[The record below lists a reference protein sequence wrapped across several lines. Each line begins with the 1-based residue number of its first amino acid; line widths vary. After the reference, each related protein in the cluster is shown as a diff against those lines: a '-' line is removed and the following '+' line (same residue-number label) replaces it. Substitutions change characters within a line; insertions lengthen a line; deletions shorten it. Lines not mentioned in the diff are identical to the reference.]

1 MKDMAESTLTQSTEK
16 HIDNTTS
23 QLNQQQLISSRKSSK
38 SALSGLS
45 QLHSMAMDIQQQF
58 QQETSEEMVENFQKI
73 MADVLSLSKSQE
85 NLRKETANTPRNS
98 QRVKDLAG
106 QQQILKDQLAQIMT
120 AMMELSRETFA
131 VTPEMGKAMGKTFA
145 EMDESIARIAERHT
159 ASAKNRQD
167 LAMEGL
173 NETALS
179 IHQSIQQMQSGG
191 SASGYEQFLKQ
202 MEQMAGQQQGINNQ
216 GMQLAL
222 GQIAAGM
229 QQSMLQQML
238 SQQQGVRKSLQELMK
253 EMAQSG
259 SKKLSDM
266 SGIGQD
272 MDEVIK
278 EAFGKDLKTKKK
290 KPTKTKIKNKRNNA
304 RRSPAATFN

>member
-1 MKDMAESTLTQSTEK
+1 M
-16 HIDNTTS
+16 
-23 QLNQQQLISSRKSSK
+23 
-38 SALSGLS
+38 S
-45 QLHSMAMDIQQQF
+45 QLHNMAMDIQQQF
-58 QQETSEEMVENFQKI
+58 QQETSEEMIENFQKI

-159 ASAKNRQD
+159 TSAKNRQD

-191 SASGYEQFLKQ
+191 SASGYEQFLK
-202 MEQMAGQQQGINNQ
+202 
-216 GMQLAL
+216 
-222 GQIAAGM
+222 
-229 QQSMLQQML
+229 
-238 SQQQGVRKSLQELMK
+238 
-253 EMAQSG
+253 
-259 SKKLSDM
+259 
-266 SGIGQD
+266 
-272 MDEVIK
+272 
-278 EAFGKDLKTKKK
+278 
-290 KPTKTKIKNKRNNA
+290 
-304 RRSPAATFN
+304 